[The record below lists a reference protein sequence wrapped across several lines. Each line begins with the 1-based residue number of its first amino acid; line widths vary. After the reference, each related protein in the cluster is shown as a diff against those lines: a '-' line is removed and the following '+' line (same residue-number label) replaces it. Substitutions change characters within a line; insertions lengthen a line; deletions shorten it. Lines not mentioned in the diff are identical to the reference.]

1 MMDNFLTKKVKVK
14 LKDLKKRDKKIV
26 WRKKHVGLRED
37 VLKKYDENNCILIS
51 KDMKI
56 MDGHHRYQ
64 ILIDEYGEEYELYV
78 NKVKMTFNQSL
89 IFLILTLPLAI
100 GMTAIFSPILL
111 FKFLL
116 RKLISQ
122 VKELYL
128 LS

>member
-1 MMDNFLTKKVKVK
+1 MMDNFLIKKVKVK
-14 LKDLKKRDKKIV
+14 LKDLKKRQKNIT
-26 WRKKHVGLRED
+26 WRKKHDGLRED
-37 VLKKYDENNCILIS
+37 LLKKYDENNCILIS

-64 ILIDEYGEEYELYV
+64 ILIDEYGEDYDLYV
-78 NKVKMTFNQSL
+78 NKVKMTFNESL
-89 IFLILTLPLAI
+89 IFLILTAPLAI
-100 GMTAIFSPILL
+100 GIAVIFSPILL

-128 LS
+128 